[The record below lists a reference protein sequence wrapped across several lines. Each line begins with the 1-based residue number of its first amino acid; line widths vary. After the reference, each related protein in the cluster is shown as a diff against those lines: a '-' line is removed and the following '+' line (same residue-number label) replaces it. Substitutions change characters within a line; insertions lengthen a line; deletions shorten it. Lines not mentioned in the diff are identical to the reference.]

1 MASTGGTEPADFSG
15 PYTSE
20 DMVLGTGTPMPA
32 QALIRQLLSNEAPR
46 KAHWRLRQHERYPC
60 CVKIVV
66 QIEQPGPGGH
76 GVREVPGLTQ
86 DISAEGLAFVCDSF
100 VQPGATVR
108 VRFEACGND
117 EPLAGIA
124 RRCEGAPGG
133 HFLVGV
139 QFIQSKRT

>member
-1 MASTGGTEPADFSG
+1 MAGTGGTGAADFSG
-15 PYTSE
+15 PNTSE
-20 DMVLGTGTPMPA
+20 EMVLGTGAPLPA
-32 QALIRQLLSNEAPR
+32 QLLIRQLLASQAPR

-66 QIEQPGPGGH
+66 QVEQPGPGAQ
-76 GVREVPGLTQ
+76 GVRELAGVTQ
-86 DISAEGLAFVCDSF
+86 DISAEGLAFVCNSF
-100 VQPGATVR
+100 VQPGAALR
-108 VRFEACGND
+108 VRFEACDND

-139 QFIQSKRT
+139 QFVRSKRA